1 MNMNF
6 QMTTKIIT
14 ERDCVTKNP
23 DIFKS
28 FGKKCVIVTGKSSA
42 IKCGALADVTK
53 ALEDAS
59 AEYVIYDGIAQNPT
73 FSSCAEAAELARSTD
88 AEFVIGIGG
97 GSPLDAAKAV
107 AVLALHPNFGEK
119 ELFSGKFDNALP
131 IIAVGTT
138 AGTGSEVT
146 HVSVITD
153 SNGNKKSFR
162 HPLVFPK
169 VSFGDAKYTL
179 SLPDS
184 FTRSTAI
191 DALSHCI
198 ESYFNKTSNDISRT
212 FALRGCEILIAK
224 MKQTLSKDSLSF
236 EDREEIYC
244 ASIYGGLAI
253 SVTGTAFPHAMGYF
267 LSERK
272 GVAHG
277 TACGIYLEEFI
288 DHCSIA
294 CPDDMKEFLT
304 KLGITRSELV
314 SAIKANLPEHN
325 ISIDSN
331 ELEELAPRYYGNKSL
346 EKTPGAFDGERAK
359 SLLAKL
365 FLK

>member
-1 MNMNF
+1 MNINF

-14 ERDCVTKNP
+14 GKDCVVNNS
-23 DIFKS
+23 DIFAS
-28 FGKKCVIVTGKSSA
+28 FGKKCIIVTGKSSA
-42 IKCGALADVTK
+42 VKCGALSDVTK
-53 ALEDAS
+53 ALEQNS
-59 AEYVIYDGIAQNPT
+59 IEYVIYDGIEQNPT
-73 FSSCAEAAELARSTD
+73 FESCKKAAEIAESSSC
-88 AEFVIGIGG
+88 EFVIGIGG

-107 AVLALHPNFGEK
+107 AVLALSSHFGEK
-119 ELFSGKFDNALP
+119 ELFSACFDKALP

-169 VSFGDAKYTL
+169 VSFGDAKYTMTL
-179 SLPDS
+179 SDS

-191 DALSHCI
+191 DALSHCV
-198 ESYFNKTSNDISRT
+198 ESYFNKTANDISRT
-212 FALRGCEILIAK
+212 FALRGCEILLKK
-224 MKQTLSKDSLSF
+224 MKAPLSKDALSF

-272 GVAHG
+272 GIAHG
-277 TACGIYLEEFI
+277 NACGIYLEEFI
-288 DHCSIA
+288 AHCEA
-294 CPDDMKEFLT
+294 VCPDDMREFLS
-304 KLGITRSELV
+304 KLGVTKNELL
-314 SAIKANLPEHN
+314 SAIKNNLPEIN
-325 ISIDSN
+325 VRIDED
-331 ELEELAPRYYGNKSL
+331 ELCELAPRYYGNKSL
-346 EKTPGAFDGERAK
+346 SKTPGSFDGDNAK
-359 SLLAKL
+359 ELLIKL
-365 FLK
+365 FM